1 MRADVNA
8 MGTKRNVVLY
18 LDKELVDK
26 SKSLGFNL
34 SKTFENHL
42 KHLIT
47 KFSACNSV
55 NNGNSP
61 EKEMN
66 NMGLPGFEPGSIEPK
81 APRNIKWKEYKRYL
95 HSKYAKSYAVQL
107 FEYSRKYYPLL
118 GDVNSILLSKS
129 TIRNN
134 VINSL
139 TALSRFLGT
148 YNFFMAEMKAHGI
161 KRVRPDPMQT
171 FTRIFNSN
179 AHKGLGEWYKKAL
192 AVLKEN
198 ERLYLRF
205 MLLSGVRAMEGVKAF
220 NLIVELGSK
229 YTEEYYNE
237 NTGFLEHFKYP
248 KLFLRRSKNVYVSTV
263 PKELLGAI
271 SKSSKISYNAIDKRL
286 DRAGLPM
293 RIKRLRS
300 YYATKIRE
308 MGLLS
313 EQIDLVQ
320 GRVGKSIFLQHYFK
334 QDAKS
339 LSNQILQL
347 LPMIEDFLSC

>member
-1 MRADVNA
+1 MPADANA
-8 MGTKRNVVLY
+8 MGTKGNLVLY
-18 LDKELVDK
+18 LDRELIEK
-26 SKSLGFNL
+26 SKALGFNL

-47 KFSACNSV
+47 QFSACNSA
-55 NNGNSP
+55 NNVNSP
-61 EKEMN
+61 ENGMN

-81 APRNIKWKEYKRYL
+81 APRNINWSEYKRYL
-95 HSKYAKSYAVQL
+95 LSKYAKSYAVQL
-107 FEYSRKYYPLL
+107 FEYSRKYYLL
-118 GDVNSILLSKS
+118 LNDVNSILLSKS

-148 YNFFMAEMKAHGI
+148 YNSFMAEMKAHGI
-161 KRVRPDPMQT
+161 KRVRQDPVQA

-179 AHKGLGEWYKKAL
+179 AHKGLGKWYQDAL

-198 ERLYLRF
+198 PRLYLRF

-220 NLIVELGSK
+220 NLIVELGPK
-229 YTEEYYNE
+229 YTEEYYNCE
-237 NTGFLEHFKYP
+237 TRFLEHFKYP
-248 KLFLRRSKNVYVSTV
+248 KLFLRRSKNIYVSAV
-263 PKELLGAI
+263 PRKLLDEI
-271 SKSSKISYNAIDKRL
+271 SMSTRISYNALDKRL

-293 RIKRLRS
+293 RIKQLRS
-300 YYATKIRE
+300 FYATKMRE

-313 EQIDLVQ
+313 EQIDLIQ

>member
-1 MRADVNA
+1 
-8 MGTKRNVVLY
+8 MGIKGNVVLY
-18 LDKELVDK
+18 LDKDLVEK
-26 SKSLGFNL
+26 SKELGFNL

-42 KHLIT
+42 KQLT
-47 KFSACNSV
+47 TQFSTCNSV
-55 NNGNSP
+55 NNVNSTRNGI
-61 EKEMN
+61 N

-81 APRNIKWKEYKRYL
+81 APISIKWKEYKRYL

-107 FEYSRKYYPLL
+107 FEYSRTYYPLL
-118 GDVNSILLSKS
+118 SDVNSILLSKP

-134 VINSL
+134 VINAL

-161 KRVRPDPMQT
+161 KRVRPDPVQA

-220 NLIVELGSK
+220 NLIVELGPK
-229 YTEEYYNE
+229 YTEEYYNCE
-237 NTGFLEHFKYP
+237 TRFLEHFKYP
-248 KLFLRRSKNVYVSTV
+248 KLFLRRSKNVYVSVV
-263 PKELLGAI
+263 PKELLDQI
-271 SKSSKISYNAIDKRL
+271 SRSSRISYNALDKRL

-293 RIKRLRS
+293 RIKQLRS
-300 YYATKIRE
+300 FYATKMRE

-313 EQIDLVQ
+313 EQIDLIQ

>member
-1 MRADVNA
+1 MTIK
-8 MGTKRNVVLY
+8 GNVVLY
-18 LDKELVDK
+18 LDRELVDR
-26 SKSLGFNL
+26 SKELGFNL

-42 KHLIT
+42 KQLMT
-47 KFSACNSV
+47 QFSTCNSV
-55 NNGNSP
+55 NNFNST
-61 EKEMN
+61 ENKMEM
-66 NMGLPGFEPGSIEPK
+66 MGLPGFEPGSIEPK
-81 APRNIKWKEYKRYL
+81 APINIKWKEYKRYL

-107 FEYSRKYYPLL
+107 FEYSSKYYPLL
-118 GDVNSILLSKS
+118 GDVNSILLSKP

-148 YNFFMAEMKAHGI
+148 YNSFIAEMNAHGI
-161 KRVRPDPMQT
+161 KRVRADPVQA

-179 AHKGLGEWYKKAL
+179 AHKGLGEWYQDAL

-220 NLIVELGSK
+220 NLIMELGSK
-229 YTEEYYNE
+229 YKGEYFNE

-248 KLFLRRSKNVYVSTV
+248 KLFLRRSKNVYVSAV
-263 PKELLGAI
+263 PKELLEQI
-271 SKSSKISYNAIDKRL
+271 SRANAISYNALDKRL
-286 DRAGLPM
+286 DRAGIPM
-293 RIKRLRS
+293 RIKQLRS
-300 YYATKIRE
+300 FYATKMRE

>member
-1 MRADVNA
+1 M
-8 MGTKRNVVLY
+8 
-18 LDKELVDK
+18 
-26 SKSLGFNL
+26 
-34 SKTFENHL
+34 
-42 KHLIT
+42 
-47 KFSACNSV
+47 
-55 NNGNSP
+55 
-61 EKEMN
+61 
-66 NMGLPGFEPGSIEPK
+66 MGLPGFEPGSIEPK
-81 APRNIKWKEYKRYL
+81 APISIKWKEYKRYL
-95 HSKYAKSYAVQL
+95 LSKYAKSYAVQL
-107 FEYSRKYYPLL
+107 FEYSRKYYLL
-118 GDVNSILLSKS
+118 LNDVNSILLSKS

-148 YNFFMAEMKAHGI
+148 YNSFMAEMKSHGI

-179 AHKGLGEWYKKAL
+179 AHKELGKWYQDAS

-220 NLIVELGSK
+220 NIIVELGSK
-229 YTEEYYNE
+229 YTEEYYNQ
-237 NTGFLEHFKYP
+237 NTGFLEHFKFL
-248 KLFLRRSKNVYVSTV
+248 KLFVRNSKNLYVSAV
-263 PKELLGAI
+263 PRALLDEI
-271 SKSSKISYNAIDKRL
+271 SKSKKISYNAIRKKL
-286 DRAGLPM
+286 NRAGIPM
-293 RIKRLRS
+293 RVKQLRS
-300 YYATKIRE
+300 FYATKIRE
-308 MGLLS
+308 LGLLS

-339 LSNQILQL
+339 LSNRILQL